1 MLKGV
6 DVWENNSVNWAKAKS
21 AGLDFAILKCGY
33 GSDSVSQDDSQFTHN
48 ASECERLHIP
58 YGVYLYSYA
67 LNVTAAKSEL
77 KHILRLLK
85 GHHPQYPVFID
96 MEDADGYKARNGG
109 VPSAQTNTN
118 IVRTVCDGLS
128 QRGYKAG
135 YYCNRDWYYNHLYP
149 AQLKKYE
156 FWYARPDVSR
166 PDLSCNLWQTKF
178 GENGGRFVGVSGGVD
193 LDVGYKDYAEADAP
207 KLAPIGTHCVTD
219 TDGKFVTVPLGKS
232 YTAKVTCNCGR
243 PNVYAGMSGIFDT
256 SFVSQ
261 SGNKYFF
268 KFTPI
273 SDVGKSVGIYID
285 GCKPSA
291 FMLRIGTSVECD
303 TTVNFSKKIGE
314 CYKIGLTCPHKPTVT
329 VGNGNIAAMCGVYS
343 VGNGKWLCP
352 IVGVHEGTTGVYT
365 SVGYEGTT
373 KRFEFK
379 VV

>member
-6 DVWENNSVNWAKAKS
+6 DVWENNSVNWAKAKA

-33 GSDSVSQDDSQFTHN
+33 GSDSASQDDSQFLHN

-156 FWYARPDVSR
+156 FWYARPDVS
-166 PDLSCNLWQTKF
+166 
-178 GENGGRFVGVSGGVD
+178 
-193 LDVGYKDYAEADAP
+193 
-207 KLAPIGTHCVTD
+207 
-219 TDGKFVTVPLGKS
+219 
-232 YTAKVTCNCGR
+232 
-243 PNVYAGMSGIFDT
+243 
-256 SFVSQ
+256 
-261 SGNKYFF
+261 
-268 KFTPI
+268 
-273 SDVGKSVGIYID
+273 
-285 GCKPSA
+285 KP
-291 FMLRIGTSVECD
+291 
-303 TTVNFSKKIGE
+303 
-314 CYKIGLTCPHKPTVT
+314 
-329 VGNGNIAAMCGVYS
+329 
-343 VGNGKWLCP
+343 
-352 IVGVHEGTTGVYT
+352 
-365 SVGYEGTT
+365 
-373 KRFEFK
+373 
-379 VV
+379 

>member
-6 DVWENNSVNWAKAKS
+6 DVWENNSVNWAKAKA

-33 GSDSVSQDDSQFTHN
+33 GSDSASQDDSQFLHN

-67 LNVTAAKSEL
+67 LDVTAAKSEL

-156 FWYARPDVSR
+156 FWYARPDVSK

-207 KLAPIGTHCVTD
+207 KLAPNGAGFKCD
-219 TDGKFVTVPLGKS
+219 TTTLVTVPAGKD
-232 YTAKVTCNCGR
+232 YTAKITCAAGR
-243 PNVYAGMSGIFDT
+243 PAVIAGSGGIVDISYT
-256 SFVSQ
+256 GCKS
-261 SGNKYFF
+261 NDYFY
-268 KFTPI
+268 KFTAKGK
-273 SDVGKSVGIYID
+273 VGQATGIYIN
-285 GCKPSA
+285 GHKPST
-291 FMLRIGTSVECD
+291 FIVRVGTSVECD
-303 TTVNFSKKIGE
+303 TTTNFSKKIGE

-329 VGNGNIAAMCGVYS
+329 VGSGNIAAMCGVYS
-343 VGNGKWLCP
+343 VGNNKWLCP
-352 IVGVHEGTTGVYT
+352 IVAVRPGTTGIYT
-365 SVGYEGTT
+365 EVPGEGSPV